1 MTTTTRQPKAT
12 TNTGVAVNNSQDV
25 FAVTD
30 PKTEPLTMNTGRTAQ
45 SVSQYNT
52 IQYSVL
58 INHIKSERTDDNL
71 VFTCSQSLA
80 YPGPEKF

>member
-25 FAVTD
+25 FALTD
-30 PKTEPLTMNTGRTAQ
+30 PKTEPLTMNTGRPAQ

-52 IQYSVL
+52 IRSL
-58 INHIKSERTDDNL
+58 N
-71 VFTCSQSLA
+71 QSH
-80 YPGPEKF
+80 